1 MKNVVI
7 IFACIY
13 ITGCTIIGGEI
24 GREIDEGLG
33 VGGDEYET
41 ALAEVGLEA
50 DIEILTAIYNNMGK
64 EEVTVEEIDTIA
76 CKKPSTRQ
84 VCTALKGCW
93 CE

>member
-1 MKNVVI
+1 MKKVI
-7 IFACIY
+7 VILACLY
-13 ITGCTIIGGEI
+13 INGCTIIGGEI

-41 ALAEVGLEA
+41 ALAEVGMEA
-50 DIEILTAIYNNMGK
+50 DIEILTAIYNNMRK

-76 CKKPSTRQ
+76 CIKPSTHQ